1 MTTNSVEQILE
12 LMNNG
17 YTSCEL
23 SKHAMREVGGLVSA
37 INHLANIILDI
48 AGQDG
53 VYGNQLNEANEWLDI
68 VVPLLQDNIT
78 KEEWLNYMSG
88 E

>member
-12 LMNNG
+12 LMNDG

-53 VYGNQLNEANEWLDI
+53 VYGNQLNEANKWLDI

-88 E
+88 A